1 MADPNDVAATKLL
14 RREFA
19 RKPIDISQAD
29 LRVSHG
35 VAYVRGVLKPM
46 KGSAEPMQAMLD
58 HISKALRSRG
68 EFRDV
73 VIDCVI
79 RGEG

>member
-1 MADPNDVAATKLL
+1 MADPSDVAATKLL

-19 RKPIDISQAD
+19 RRAIDISAAD

-35 VAYVRGVLKPM
+35 VAYVKGVLRPM
-46 KGSAEPMQAMLD
+46 KGASESMADMLS
-58 HISKALRSRG
+58 HISKSLRGRG

>member
-1 MADPNDVAATKLL
+1 MADANDVAATKLL

-29 LRVSHG
+29 LRVAHG

-46 KGSAEPMQAMLD
+46 KGASESMSDMLS
-58 HISKALRSRG
+58 HISKALRGRG

-73 VIDCVI
+73 VIDCTI